1 MDDKTNRRTSL
12 PRAQRGGRRRTVLV
26 AVLLSAAA
34 CRAERPAAPIQP
46 PPGMDSVPIANHVLY
61 IPTGFHINIFANA
74 NGPRFMA
81 LAPDGSVYV
90 SQFGAGSIARFV
102 DADHD
107 GVAESSS
114 IVRNNLL
121 LPHGVAF

>member
-1 MDDKTNRRTSL
+1 MDDKRRTETDG
-12 PRAQRGGRRRTVLV
+12 GGRWRTVLV
-26 AVLLSAAA
+26 AALVAAA
-34 CRAERPAAPIQP
+34 CHTERPAAPIQP

-121 LPHGVAF
+121 LPHGVA